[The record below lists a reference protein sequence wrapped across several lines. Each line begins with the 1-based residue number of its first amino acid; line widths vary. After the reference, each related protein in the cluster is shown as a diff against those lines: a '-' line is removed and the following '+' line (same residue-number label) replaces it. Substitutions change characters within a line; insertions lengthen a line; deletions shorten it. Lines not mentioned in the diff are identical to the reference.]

1 MEKNNKIS
9 FADLALERRKIKE
22 DFFNQ
27 INKLVNWSPIE
38 KEINK
43 CYKKG
48 ESATGRPS
56 YSGIVLFKM
65 TLLQTWY
72 GLSDYE
78 LEDQVNDRVSF
89 SRFVGIPMDESVPD
103 HSVIS
108 RFRTELT
115 KKKAYQRILKQL
127 NKQLEEHKILIKTG
141 ILVDASIS
149 DTPRQPRGKKEFE
162 VVQDREEDQNQDPSQ
177 QIEKS
182 ELKEKV
188 KSGVDTEAR
197 WVKKAGKLHYGYKK
211 HTATNQEGLILSIV
225 TTPANE
231 SDIKH
236 FEDVLDLIEIEEYTP
251 VMADKGYKSADNDFV
266 LEKKKLKNR
275 IMHKANKN
283 KALSVHQIKFNKLIS
298 KVRYKVERTFGSIK
312 RWFSGGVARYVGI
325 DKMHSQHLLEA
336 IAYNLYRSPGIIM
349 SNCEK

>member
-1 MEKNNKIS
+1 M
-9 FADLALERRKIKE
+9 
-22 DFFNQ
+22 
-27 INKLVNWSPIE
+27 
-38 KEINK
+38 
-43 CYKKG
+43 
-48 ESATGRPS
+48 
-56 YSGIVLFKM
+56 
-65 TLLQTWY
+65 
-72 GLSDYE
+72 
-78 LEDQVNDRVSF
+78 
-89 SRFVGIPMDESVPD
+89 
-103 HSVIS
+103 
-108 RFRTELT
+108 
-115 KKKAYQRILKQL
+115 
-127 NKQLEEHKILIKTG
+127 
-141 ILVDASIS
+141 
-149 DTPRQPRGKKEFE
+149 
-162 VVQDREEDQNQDPSQ
+162 
-177 QIEKS
+177 
-182 ELKEKV
+182 
-188 KSGVDTEAR
+188 
-197 WVKKAGKLHYGYKK
+197 KKAGKLHYGYKK

-325 DKMHSQHLLEA
+325 DNMHSQHLLEA

>member
-38 KEINK
+38 KKINK

-115 KKKAYQRILKQL
+115 
-127 NKQLEEHKILIKTG
+127 
-141 ILVDASIS
+141 
-149 DTPRQPRGKKEFE
+149 
-162 VVQDREEDQNQDPSQ
+162 
-177 QIEKS
+177 
-182 ELKEKV
+182 
-188 KSGVDTEAR
+188 
-197 WVKKAGKLHYGYKK
+197 
-211 HTATNQEGLILSIV
+211 
-225 TTPANE
+225 
-231 SDIKH
+231 
-236 FEDVLDLIEIEEYTP
+236 
-251 VMADKGYKSADNDFV
+251 
-266 LEKKKLKNR
+266 EKKG
-275 IMHKANKN
+275 
-283 KALSVHQIKFNKLIS
+283 SVLIS
-298 KVRYKVERTFGSIK
+298 KSF
-312 RWFSGGVARYVGI
+312 F
-325 DKMHSQHLLEA
+325 HFFHFF
-336 IAYNLYRSPGIIM
+336 IILH
-349 SNCEK
+349 